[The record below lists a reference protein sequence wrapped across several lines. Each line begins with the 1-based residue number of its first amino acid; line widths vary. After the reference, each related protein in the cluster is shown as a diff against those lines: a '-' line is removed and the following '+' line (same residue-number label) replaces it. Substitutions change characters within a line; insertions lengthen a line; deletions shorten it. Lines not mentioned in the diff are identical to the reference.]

1 MKQTVYLV
9 KFDCGYYA
17 AKQPDY
23 DWSFT
28 DDPSLAM
35 RYKKLRPAINRA
47 KDGLAIGKS
56 KSLAKMPW
64 RQDAVY
70 ATKYT
75 IIEYEVVETLNMVSV
90 VAAS

>member
-35 RYKKLRPAINRA
+35 RYKTLRPAINRA

-56 KSLAKMPW
+56 LAKMPW
-64 RQDAVY
+64 RQDAIY

-75 IIEYEVVETLNMVSV
+75 IIEYEVVEIMTMVSV

>member
-17 AKQPDY
+17 AKQPNY

-56 KSLAKMPW
+56 LAKMPW
-64 RQDAVY
+64 RQDAIY

-75 IIEYEVVETLNMVSV
+75 IIEYEVVEIMTMVSV

>member
-17 AKQPDY
+17 AKQPNY

-47 KDGLAIGKS
+47 KDGLAIGKN
-56 KSLAKMPW
+56 LAKMPW
-64 RQDAVY
+64 RHAVY

-75 IIEYEVVETLNMVSV
+75 IIEYEVVETMNMVSV